1 MGEMNASMLLI
12 LILAAAVIG
21 FALGCIF
28 WKQKDSLKEQKKK
41 VKTCKDTDYLFI
53 SAFLRAREPQLLI
66 LEFPVILCPD
76 LRRLFLGLR
85 ADRGGLGFGVGKD
98 AGGNF
103 LNSVHRFAL
112 FYGVTC

>member
-41 VKTCKDTDYLFI
+41 VKASEQEHDEEEDKNTEKKSLDYEFSHSII
-53 SAFLRAREPQLLI
+53 SRTRIWAFARRGAAPKRGLCGTRAGSAG
-66 LEFPVILCPD
+66 PVRVPTMSPD
-76 LRRLFLGLR
+76 
-85 ADRGGLGFGVGKD
+85 
-98 AGGNF
+98 
-103 LNSVHRFAL
+103 
-112 FYGVTC
+112 